1 MLPATT
7 SLVFVAIP
15 RRTSARVGMRG
26 GILAWAKSAQWLGQ
40 CQFSSTHLRL
50 YGSPLLRMEC
60 ILRMEDGGRGRRNK
74 CRGNAVSNRQLI
86 TSDRHEK
93 TFVHVSVLKVIDIFI
108 LRRSDSGHPTPS
120 LSFLRDSRFYR
131 YFWPMICL

>member
-26 GILAWAKSAQWLGQ
+26 GILAWAKERAMAWTMSILKHTSTIIWLT
-40 CQFSSTHLRL
+40 STANGMHSEE
-50 YGSPLLRMEC
+50 G
-60 ILRMEDGGRGRRNK
+60 DGGRGRRNK

-120 LSFLRDSRFYR
+120 LSFLHDSRFYR
-131 YFWPMICL
+131 YFWPMICP